1 MSLVLGVTG
10 PSGSGKSTLC
20 RSLCEH
26 FDALHVSY
34 GSYIRSIAAARSL
47 SDDLQTLQ
55 RLGLELY
62 ETLGAKLLT
71 AKTLVFAGDDGSRN
85 LVVDGIRHVDIWE
98 ACKELRPKGLFVYV
112 DASDKELQA
121 RLTHRDGW
129 DADYIKQVHG
139 HRLEV
144 QVRDQ
149 LLPLANVVVSS
160 ADVSA
165 SITQIEAALRHVQ

>member
-34 GSYIRSIAAARSL
+34 GSYIRSVAAARSL
-47 SDDLQTLQ
+47 PDDLRTLQ
-55 RLGLELY
+55 KLGLELY
-62 ETLGAKLLT
+62 ETLGARRLT
-71 AKTLVFAGDDGSRN
+71 AKTLEFSGDDGTRN
-85 LVVDGIRHVDIWE
+85 LVVDGIRHVDIWD
-98 ACKELRPKGLFVYV
+98 ACKELRRTGLFIYV
-112 DASDKELQA
+112 DASEEELQA
-121 RLTHRDGW
+121 RLAHRDGW
-129 DADYIKQVHG
+129 NADYIKQVHS

-149 LLPLANVVVSS
+149 LLPLADIVVSS
-160 ADVSA
+160 AQTAAAIV
-165 SITQIEAALRHVQ
+165 QVKAALEA